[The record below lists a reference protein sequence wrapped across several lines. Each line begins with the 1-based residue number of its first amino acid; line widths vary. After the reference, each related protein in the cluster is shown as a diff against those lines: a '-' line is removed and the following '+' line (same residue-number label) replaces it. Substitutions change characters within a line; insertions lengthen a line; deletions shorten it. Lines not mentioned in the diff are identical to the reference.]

1 VSYDSDWR
9 PLEKLLTLHRY
20 DLSIALLNGSNPVFY
35 YQPQEP
41 VDLYPGQ
48 LLSAPDDEMYSQDN
62 LWLIQRLDDDL
73 LIAYQ
78 IMRRFCLMV
87 NFGTQGQRIINPD
100 IIHETMTSVM
110 YRLLHTSFAAG
121 SIDKTVQV
129 GLLSFSYHL
138 FIQWQDIK
146 LPYQH
151 FPKTYQDC
159 IQGLEVIDTISSR
172 LMLWLLMTGAISLFH
187 ISNETWLRE
196 DLREYI
202 YRCQVKTWKE
212 LQDILESF
220 MWVTVLDEQ
229 QGKQVYHEICLSVSE
244 EKHQSS

>member
-1 VSYDSDWR
+1 M
-9 PLEKLLTLHRY
+9 
-20 DLSIALLNGSNPVFY
+20 NPVFY

-41 VDLYPGQ
+41 LKLYPGQ

-62 LWLIQRLDDDL
+62 FWLIQRLDDDL
-73 LIAYQ
+73 VIICQ

-87 NFGTQGQRIINPD
+87 NLGTQGQRIINQD

-110 YRLLHTSFAAG
+110 YRLLHTNFAAG
-121 SIDKTVQV
+121 SVNKIVQL

-146 LPYQH
+146 LPDQH
-151 FPKTYQDC
+151 FSKTYQDC
-159 IQGLEVIDTISSR
+159 IQSLEVFDTVSPR

-187 ISNETWLRE
+187 ISNEKWLRE

-202 YRCQVKTWKE
+202 YRCQVKSWKE
-212 LQDILESF
+212 LQDILESL
-220 MWVTVLDEQ
+220 MWIAVLDEQ
-229 QGKQVYHEICLSVSE
+229 LGKQIYYEVCLNVSE
-244 EKHQSS
+244 EKHPSS